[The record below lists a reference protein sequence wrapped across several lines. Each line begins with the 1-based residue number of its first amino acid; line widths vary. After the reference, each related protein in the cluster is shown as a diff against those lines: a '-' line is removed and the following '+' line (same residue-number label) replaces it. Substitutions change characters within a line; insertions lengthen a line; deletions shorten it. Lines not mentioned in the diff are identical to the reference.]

1 MVLGVVALAA
11 TVVASEQG
19 AWAQAAGQAAR
30 AARPTRRAEARRIAT
45 PPKIDGLLD
54 DAVWQQAVVID
65 EFTQQEPAEGRP
77 ATERT
82 EVRILYDEHTLFIG
96 MSATDSDPLGII
108 ANEMRRDSNRL
119 LDEDNFQII
128 LDTFQD
134 SRSGYMFVTNPL
146 GGKLEQQ
153 IFQEGEGG
161 RGGSVSNINR
171 NWDGVWNVSSRR
183 TSRGWD
189 AEIAIPMVTVRFPAT
204 ESQTWGLNFMRSI
217 RRKNELVFWSPIPK
231 GFNLMR
237 VSMAGT
243 LTGLEKL
250 NRGLDLRIK
259 PFAITGGR
267 SNRTGTVSDNSGLR
281 DAGLDVKYGVGS
293 GLNLDLTLNT
303 DFAQAEADEQ
313 QINLTRFSLFFPER
327 RDFFLENSGQFNV
340 STQGLERIADLFF
353 SRRIG
358 LSDAGTPIPILGGA
372 RLSGKTGRNTLAVM
386 NVQTDKVSGREGE
399 NFLVGRYS
407 RDFLRR
413 SKVGGLVI
421 NKESM
426 NGEQFNRTFA
436 TDVTFAPLR
445 NFTVNSFL
453 AKTSS
458 PGVTDGQMAFHT
470 QAVWQDPRWNVFG
483 EYTDIQDN
491 FNAEVGFVP
500 RRGIRTTKV
509 HLERNPRP
517 NKYGVRVFEP
527 MINIIYTTDQ
537 NNRLLTRRVHQML
550 GTRLQNGGNITV
562 FYNRWFEQLDLPFAV
577 QRNVIIPPGAYRFG
591 EWNFIYNSNPS
602 KRFYQQVRIA
612 PQTFFDGD
620 RLDTTLTLGLWATNQ
635 VQGEIEW
642 QRNDV
647 NLPHGNFLVNLAIMR
662 LNMALSPRMT
672 LRSLTQFNSSTDQLS
687 TSVRFNYIYRPGSD
701 IFLVYNDLRSEFPGA
716 LPIKNR
722 EFLVKMTYLL
732 SR

>member
-1 MVLGVVALAA
+1 MLAS
-11 TVVASEQG
+11 TVVISEQG
-19 AWAQAAGQAAR
+19 AWAQAGQPAR
-30 AARPTRRAEARRIAT
+30 APRPTRRAEARRVDT
-45 PPKIDGLLD
+45 PPKIDGILD
-54 DAVWQQAVVID
+54 EAVWQQAAVID

-96 MSATDSDPLGII
+96 MSATDSDPLNIV
-108 ANEMRRDSNRL
+108 ANEMRRDSPRL

-134 SRSGYMFVTNPL
+134 SRSGYMFVTNAL

-217 RRKNELVFWSPIPK
+217 RHKNELVFWSPIPK

-267 SNRTGTVSDNSGLR
+267 SNRTGTISNNVGLR

-313 QINLTRFSLFFPER
+313 QVNLTRFSLFFPER

-358 LSDAGTPIPILGGA
+358 LSDAGTPIPIIGGA

-386 NVQTDKVSGREGE
+386 NVQTDKVTGREGE
-399 NFLVGRYS
+399 NFLVARYS

-426 NGEQFNRTFA
+426 NGERFNRTFA

-458 PGVTDGQMAFHT
+458 PGVADGQMGFHT

-500 RRGIRTTKV
+500 RRGIRTSKV

-537 NNRLLTRRVHQML
+537 NNRLLTRRVHHML

-577 QRNVIIPPGAYRFG
+577 QRGVIIPPGAYRFG

-602 KRFYQQVRIA
+602 KRFYQQVRVS

-620 RLDTTLTLGLWATNQ
+620 RFDTNFTLGLWATRQ
-635 VQGEIEW
+635 IQGEIEW

-647 NLPHGNFLVNLAIMR
+647 NLPYGNFLVNLAIMR

-701 IFLVYNDLRSEFPGA
+701 IFLVYNDLRSDFPGA

-722 EFLVKMTYLL
+722 ELLVKMTYLL